1 MIVVEKT
8 NNTKID
14 KITRIMS
21 VFSFATLPSTT
32 SRMILQ

>member
-1 MIVVEKT
+1 MIIVEKT
-8 NNTKID
+8 NNTRID
-14 KITRIMS
+14 KTTKIIS